1 MVLRC
6 PLDALALGLPF
17 RCKVSHHLQTAPF
30 YLAPVTEW
38 YANVSLSGCE
48 VAQRG
53 QDEIRGQLQ
62 LVLCMLP
69 LSERYGL
76 CRGQMQFV
84 SEIKGSLKHEEPF
97 VWESHLTY
105 LGWAVNVT
113 GARFHGVSR
122 TGLQC

>member
-84 SEIKGSLKHEEPF
+84 SEIKENLKHEAGEAICMEKPLDMAW
-97 VWESHLTY
+97 VGCQVEW
-105 LGWAVNVT
+105 GK
-113 GARFHGVSR
+113 VS
-122 TGLQC
+122 GNH